1 MSTERRPALTK
12 PHPLRSLGASA
23 EAVAGSAEDATGT
36 PSPPPPAATA
46 KRPTEQ
52 LNLRLDQELCQRVER
67 GALTLAAQRG
77 QRVPKVALVEQ
88 ALREFLDRNGL

>member
-1 MSTERRPALTK
+1 MTTERRPALMKT
-12 PHPLRSLGASA
+12 HPLRALGASA
-23 EAVAGSAEDATGT
+23 ETVAGSGEEAPRT
-36 PSPPPPAATA
+36 PSPPLAGTA
-46 KRPTEQ
+46 KKATEQ

-67 GALTLAAQRG
+67 GALTLGAQRG